1 MIATKFVTRVYLRAS
16 WTKANLLR
24 GRDAKPKGLS
34 NEKVAGSPKGDYQQ
48 RFPGFLVRSS
58 HFGDAEGNMVRFEG
72 GRGAEETS
80 SKETP
85 PQVARL
91 LIADDHALVREGL
104 RTMLSGEGGLEVIAE
119 ANDGQQALDL
129 CRELEPDL
137 VLMDVRMPVMDGL
150 QATRKIKDEMP
161 KTSVMM
167 VTMHENPDYLFE
179 AVKAGAA
186 GYVLKDA
193 SGERLLSAVRRT
205 LEGES
210 PLNQE
215 LAMRLLV
222 RLARERRGEGG
233 GGGSGETSREP
244 PEDAPAAHGD
254 VGGPLATRPAAT
266 RSDAHEEGSGGPT
279 PQSRSAAQIENLTPR
294 EVEVLNLLSQGQTN
308 PQIAQNLLFSVS
320 TVKAQVRSILSKLGV
335 SDRTQAAVRA
345 IESRHTISGID

>member
-1 MIATKFVTRVYLRAS
+1 MV
-16 WTKANLLR
+16 R
-24 GRDAKPKGLS
+24 GGKGMVNGEGAALP
-34 NEKVAGSPKGDYQQ
+34 KVA
-48 RFPGFLVRSS
+48 RI
-58 HFGDAEGNMVRFEG
+58 
-72 GRGAEETS
+72 
-80 SKETP
+80 
-85 PQVARL
+85 

-104 RTMLSGEGGLEVIAE
+104 RTMLSGEDGLEVIAE
-119 ANDGQQALDL
+119 ANDGQEALNV
-129 CRELEPDL
+129 CRELKPDL

-150 QATRKIKDEMP
+150 EATRKIKAEMP

-215 LAMRLLV
+215 LALRLLK
-222 RLARERRGEGG
+222 RLARESRGE
-233 GGGSGETSREP
+233 SDEP
-244 PEDAPAAHGD
+244 LTTHP
-254 VGGPLATRPAAT
+254 VATRPG
-266 RSDAHEEGSGGPT
+266 AHQAGSRG
-279 PQSRSAAQIENLTPR
+279 AAQIERLTPR
-294 EVEVLNLLSQGQTN
+294 EVEVLKLLSQGQTN

-345 IESRHTISGID
+345 IESRLTISNID

>member
-1 MIATKFVTRVYLRAS
+1 MQ
-16 WTKANLLR
+16 R
-24 GRDAKPKGLS
+24 GG
-34 NEKVAGSPKGDYQQ
+34 
-48 RFPGFLVRSS
+48 
-58 HFGDAEGNMVRFEG
+58 MVRFEERERVG
-72 GRGAEETS
+72 ETS
-80 SKETP
+80 REATRS
-85 PQVARL
+85 QGARL

-104 RTMLSGEGGLEVIAE
+104 RTMLSGEVGIEIIAE
-119 ANDGQQALDL
+119 ANDGQQALDI
-129 CRELEPDL
+129 CRELRPDL

-150 QATRKIKDEMP
+150 EATKKIKQEMP

-215 LAMRLLV
+215 LAMRLLK
-222 RLARERRGEGG
+222 RLARESRGERNSKE
-233 GGGSGETSREP
+233 GSGSTSKEP
-244 PEDAPAAHGD
+244 PEDAPEEAGGEGD
-254 VGGPLATRPAAT
+254 EPLTTHPAAI
-266 RSDAHEEGSGGPT
+266 RSSAHQAGSGGPA
-279 PQSRSAAQIENLTPR
+279 QSRGAAQIESLTPR
-294 EVEVLNLLSQGQTN
+294 EVEVLKLLSQGQTN

-345 IESRHTISGID
+345 IESRLTVSSFD

>member
-1 MIATKFVTRVYLRAS
+1 
-16 WTKANLLR
+16 
-24 GRDAKPKGLS
+24 
-34 NEKVAGSPKGDYQQ
+34 
-48 RFPGFLVRSS
+48 
-58 HFGDAEGNMVRFEG
+58 VRFEERG
-72 GRGAEETS
+72 GAGEASRGA
-80 SKETP
+80 TP
-85 PQVARL
+85 SQGARL

-104 RTMLSGEGGLEVIAE
+104 RTMLSGEDGIEVIAE
-119 ANDGQQALDL
+119 ANDGQQALDV

-150 QATRKIKDEMP
+150 EATKKIKQEMP

-193 SGERLLSAVRRT
+193 SGERILSAVRRT

-215 LAMRLLV
+215 LAMRLLK
-222 RLARERRGEGG
+222 RLARESRGESSSE
-233 GGGSGETSREP
+233 GGSGGTSKEP
-244 PEDAPAAHGD
+244 PEEAGGEGDEPSTTPPVATPSGAHQ
-254 VGGPLATRPAAT
+254 A
-266 RSDAHEEGSGGPT
+266 GSGGSA
-279 PQSRSAAQIENLTPR
+279 QSSSAAPIESLTPR
-294 EVEVLNLLSQGQTN
+294 EVEVLKLLSQGQTN

-345 IESRHTISGID
+345 IESRLTISSID

>member
-1 MIATKFVTRVYLRAS
+1 
-16 WTKANLLR
+16 
-24 GRDAKPKGLS
+24 
-34 NEKVAGSPKGDYQQ
+34 
-48 RFPGFLVRSS
+48 
-58 HFGDAEGNMVRFEG
+58 MVRFEERG
-72 GRGAEETS
+72 GTEEAS
-80 SKETP
+80 GEATP
-85 PQVARL
+85 SQVARL

-104 RTMLSGEGGLEVIAE
+104 RTMLSGEAGIEVIAE
-119 ANDGQQALDL
+119 ANDGAQALSL
-129 CRELEPDL
+129 CQELEPDL

-150 QATRKIKDEMP
+150 EATRKIKQQMP
-161 KTSVMM
+161 HISVMM

-222 RLARERRGEGG
+222 RLAREGSE
-233 GGGSGETSREP
+233 GGSGGASREAGA
-244 PEDAPAAHGD
+244 E
-254 VGGPLATRPAAT
+254 PLANHPETT
-266 RSDAHEEGSGGPT
+266 RSEAQQAGSGDSEGT
-279 PQSRSAAQIENLTPR
+279 RGAEQIESLTPR
-294 EVEVLNLLSQGQTN
+294 EVEVLRLLSQGQTN

-345 IESRHTISGID
+345 IESRLTISSID

>member
-1 MIATKFVTRVYLRAS
+1 MRFEE
-16 WTKANLLR
+16 R
-24 GRDAKPKGLS
+24 GRVG
-34 NEKVAGSPKGDYQQ
+34 
-48 RFPGFLVRSS
+48 
-58 HFGDAEGNMVRFEG
+58 
-72 GRGAEETS
+72 ETS
-80 SKETP
+80 REATP
-85 PQVARL
+85 SEGARL

-104 RTMLSGEGGLEVIAE
+104 RTMLSGEEGIEVIAE
-119 ANDGQQALDL
+119 ANDGQQALDV

-150 QATRKIKDEMP
+150 EATKKIKQEMP

-193 SGERLLSAVRRT
+193 SGERILSAVRRT

-215 LAMRLLV
+215 LAMRLLK
-222 RLARERRGEGG
+222 RLARESRGESSSE
-233 GGGSGETSREP
+233 GGSGGTSKEP
-244 PEDAPAAHGD
+244 PEEAGGEGDEPSTTPPVATPSGAHQ
-254 VGGPLATRPAAT
+254 A
-266 RSDAHEEGSGGPT
+266 GSGGSA
-279 PQSRSAAQIENLTPR
+279 QSSSAAPIESLTPR
-294 EVEVLNLLSQGQTN
+294 EVEVLKLVSQGQTN

-345 IESRHTISGID
+345 IESRLTISSID

>member
-1 MIATKFVTRVYLRAS
+1 
-16 WTKANLLR
+16 
-24 GRDAKPKGLS
+24 
-34 NEKVAGSPKGDYQQ
+34 
-48 RFPGFLVRSS
+48 
-58 HFGDAEGNMVRFEG
+58 
-72 GRGAEETS
+72 
-80 SKETP
+80 
-85 PQVARL
+85 
-91 LIADDHALVREGL
+91 
-104 RTMLSGEGGLEVIAE
+104 
-119 ANDGQQALDL
+119 
-129 CRELEPDL
+129 
-137 VLMDVRMPVMDGL
+137 
-150 QATRKIKDEMP
+150 MP

-215 LAMRLLV
+215 LAMRLLK

-233 GGGSGETSREP
+233 SGRTSREP
-244 PEDAPAAHGD
+244 PEEADGEGD
-254 VGGPLATRPAAT
+254 EPLATHPVAT
-266 RSDAHEEGSGGPT
+266 RSGAHQAGSGGAT
-279 PQSRSAAQIENLTPR
+279 QIESLTPR
-294 EVEVLNLLSQGQTN
+294 EVEVLKLLSQGQTN

-345 IESRHTISGID
+345 IESRLTVSSFD